1 MKLVFT
7 NSVLANCL
15 IAKEE
20 NHKRLKTKEKD
31 RNNTVLHRTPP
42 PATVNPVPRM
52 KWCDTL

>member
-15 IAKEE
+15 ITKEE

-31 RNNTVLHRTPP
+31 RNNTVLHKTPP
-42 PATVNPVPRM
+42 PSPHCEPGAQDEVV
-52 KWCDTL
+52 